1 MKLIAGL
8 GNPGDQYQK
17 TRHNIGFMA
26 VHKLQ
31 KTLEF
36 PEFKIEQKFDAAIS
50 EGTLENEKVILA
62 QPLSH
67 MNNSGIPV
75 QKIIHYF
82 KIKPEDCVV
91 ICDDLDTEFG
101 KIRIRKNGGPGTHNG
116 LKSVTE
122 HIGRDYI
129 RIKMGIENR
138 PADSTKPNTTSYV
151 LDQFNKAESQ
161 KLPEL
166 IERAGSA
173 ARTILV
179 DGIDCAMNKYN

>member
-8 GNPGDQYQK
+8 GNPGEKYEK
-17 TRHNIGFMA
+17 TRHNIGFMT
-26 VHKLQ
+26 VFELQ

-36 PEFKIEQKFDAAIS
+36 PEFKNEQKFDAAIS
-50 EGTLENEKVILA
+50 EGTLENEKIILVL
-62 QPLSH
+62 PLSY
-67 MNNSGIPV
+67 MNNSGIPI
-75 QKIIHYF
+75 QKIIHYY
-82 KIKPEDCVV
+82 KIKPEDCIV

-101 KIRIRKNGGPGTHNG
+101 KIRIRKSGGPGTHNG
-116 LKSVTE
+116 LKSLTE

-129 RIKMGIENR
+129 RIKIGIENR

-151 LDQFNKAESQ
+151 LARFNKEESQ

-166 IERAGSA
+166 IKRAGLA
-173 ARTILV
+173 TRTILD

>member
-8 GNPGDQYQK
+8 GNPGDKYEK
-17 TRHNIGFMA
+17 TRHNIGFMT
-26 VHKLQ
+26 VFKMQ

-36 PEFKIEQKFDAAIS
+36 SEFKAEQKFDAALS
-50 EGTLENEKVILA
+50 EGTLQNEKVILA
-62 QPLSH
+62 LPLSF
-67 MNNSGIPV
+67 MNNSGIPI
-75 QKIIHYF
+75 QKIIHYY
-82 KIKPEDCVV
+82 KIKPEDCII

-116 LKSVTE
+116 LKSITE
-122 HIGRDYI
+122 HMGRDYI

-138 PADSTKPNTTSYV
+138 PEDSTKPNTTSYV
-151 LDQFNKAESQ
+151 LDQFNQTETQQLAEF
-161 KLPEL
+161 

-179 DGIDCAMNKYN
+179 DGIDSAMNKYN